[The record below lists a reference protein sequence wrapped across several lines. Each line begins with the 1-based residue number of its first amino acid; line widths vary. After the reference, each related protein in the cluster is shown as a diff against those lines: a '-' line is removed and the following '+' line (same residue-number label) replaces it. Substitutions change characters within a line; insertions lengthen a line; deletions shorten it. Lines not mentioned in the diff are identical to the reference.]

1 MLGLFC
7 SSKANN
13 NEEYRKVIRIRMNR
27 MILILIVGVITL
39 VFALIA
45 IYVWKITGKDQTL
58 GVYMG
63 LGSGLIFGAG
73 CFLIKYN
80 LILKNEEKLK
90 IDRLNN
96 TDERIQEISNKSY
109 KIATMI
115 LLVGLYA
122 VGLIGGIFY
131 PVLQQ
136 VLLFLICLFLL
147 GYMVSYKIYERRM

>member
-39 VFALIA
+39 VFALMA

-147 GYMVSYKIYERRM
+147 GYMISYKIYERRM

>member
-39 VFALIA
+39 VFALMA